1 MSTPAQD
8 SAGFRTYWR
17 TFAQFAGGRVWRAV
31 ALLVLI
37 SLLEGSGL
45 LTLVPLLQSLGFS
58 QMGHG
63 RGLVRSFLTRLH
75 GSSSIP
81 VLPLALALFVVIKAG
96 QAALRAW
103 SDTLNL
109 KLETDYVS
117 FLRDRFYRTMM
128 QANWLFL
135 TRQRSS
141 ELTQAVISEIPAA
154 SNGIRQMLVL
164 LSVSLTAMVQ
174 LAVALSLS
182 VGMTALTLGS
192 GLIVWL
198 GLRPLRRH
206 SFAVAKL
213 GYGKRAEMASAV
225 TEHLAGMKI
234 AKGHGRESQHFGHF
248 QRAMNEIAA
257 HVMRIQ
263 RISALTSIWL
273 ETAAVAALAL
283 FVWFAV
289 SVQQVD
295 GASLLLLVFVFMRL
309 LSHVTNVQNLWH
321 QVEHALPSF
330 AATDELRAKLA
341 AAAEPP
347 PPPVSRRLE
356 LGDAIHVQNLSFRYD
371 PSQPGFALDNIDLLL
386 PARQVTALCGLSGAG
401 KSTLADVLLGLLT
414 PEKGR
419 VLIDGQQLANERLYD
434 WRQSIGYVP
443 QETFLLHDTIRNN
456 LLWAQPDADE
466 DRLRAALRSAAAEE
480 FVNRLPEGLDTV
492 VGDRGVRLA
501 GGERQ
506 RIALA
511 RALLRQPTLL
521 VLDEATSSLDT
532 HNERLV
538 QDAIERLHGHT
549 TILLIAHRLST
560 VRFADR
566 IVVLSAGRVAETGTW
581 DELTGR
587 AGGLFHQLVVDSGT

>member
-1 MSTPAQD
+1 M
-8 SAGFRTYWR
+8 
-17 TFAQFAGGRVWRAV
+17 WRAV